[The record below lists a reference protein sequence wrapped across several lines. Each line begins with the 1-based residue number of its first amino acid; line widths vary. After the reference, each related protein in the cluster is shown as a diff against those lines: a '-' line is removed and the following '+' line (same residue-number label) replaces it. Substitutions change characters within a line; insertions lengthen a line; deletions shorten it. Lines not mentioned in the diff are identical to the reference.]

1 MGRKVERAR
10 RPTSSAGRTDYPTG
24 EDGFTLIEV
33 VCVIAII
40 GIIAA
45 IILPAIPRGTSYARL
60 EAYALETATLLK
72 QDRNAAI
79 RRRTRVAT
87 EVSAIARTVRS
98 SVTGRIVRLPD
109 DVAVEALLAARCDQR
124 PAGTT
129 IDFLASGRSCGG
141 TIAMTR
147 LGRGFQI
154 RVNWLTGG
162 IEVVAANAP

>member
-1 MGRKVERAR
+1 L
-10 RPTSSAGRTDYPTG
+10 SAGRADHRTA

-40 GIIAA
+40 TILAA
-45 IILPAIPRGTSYARL
+45 IILPAIPGGTSYARL
-60 EAYALETATLLK
+60 EAYALEAATLLK

-87 EVSAIARTVRS
+87 QVSAISRTVRS
-98 SVTGRIVRLPD
+98 PVTGRVVRLPD
-109 DVAVEALLAARCDQR
+109 DVVVEALLAARCDQR
-124 PAGTT
+124 AAGGT
-129 IDFLASGRSCGG
+129 IDFFASGRSCGG

-147 LGRGFQI
+147 LGKGFQI

-162 IEVVAANAP
+162 IEVVAANGP